1 MDRRFHTA
9 KSKIFEVQ
17 DAASDLLTAASLL
30 DNAPVTRS
38 SEESNSLA
46 DDYLSLVEDIK
57 KKLSLCTTKNEEKA
71 LLTLLP
77 RSWSIEKRKE
87 VMGISHH
94 MAYSSKLLYTDT
106 LEQLNLRG
114 NFLTQI
120 PQYISLFKQ
129 LAGIDLGENKLTL
142 FDIPLFIK
150 PTSIHTSS
158 VSLFFNNIENIKPG
172 VFQGIFCLPYY
183 TGLLYAENVRSFFFC
198 WK

>member
-1 MDRRFHTA
+1 MCEAAGVSPLKSPSTQRRFSMDRRFHTA

-46 DDYLSLVEDIK
+46 DDYLSLVENIK

-94 MAYSSKLLYTDT
+94 MAYSSKLRLQVPTFSWENSMKK
-106 LEQLNLRG
+106 L
-114 NFLTQI
+114 
-120 PQYISLFKQ
+120 
-129 LAGIDLGENKLTL
+129 DLVGT
-142 FDIPLFIK
+142 
-150 PTSIHTSS
+150 
-158 VSLFFNNIENIKPG
+158 
-172 VFQGIFCLPYY
+172 
-183 TGLLYAENVRSFFFC
+183 
-198 WK
+198 